1 MNNSVMM
8 TTNKLTKILCGVA
21 TLGIATAMATPAQAS
36 SFTVPLGANGNSFV
50 NATIAAGGGLLI
62 GAEVR
67 DSVILGDKLFSD
79 FSFSGDVGVGDTLN
93 FFLDQ
98 DVWTVNFIPSP
109 DCPKTNPPGKNIPG
123 VCNGKNGNGKKVLE
137 NKLEYK
143 VTISDPKLV
152 FDMVGLD
159 TDISGP
165 PGKKNYLA
173 TKQVFTLDDKQL
185 ITLTSTNGSEAF
197 GSILSFNAKTIKVVD
212 TFTSLD
218 NGKSRLQS
226 STNDFTQAVDPPSSI
241 PEPGTILG
249 ILTVGGLGLVSRFK
263 KQK

>member
-1 MNNSVMM
+1 MM
-8 TTNKLTKILCGVA
+8 TTNKLTKILCGAA
-21 TLGIATAMATPAQAS
+21 TLGIATAMATPAQAINLNP
-36 SFTVPLGANGNSFV
+36 FKLGANSNSFV
-50 NATIAAGGGLLI
+50 NATIASGGGLSI
-62 GAEVR
+62 GSMVY
-67 DSVILGDKLFSD
+67 DSVILGDKSFSD
-79 FSFSGDVGVGDTLN
+79 FSFSGDVGVGDTLKFILN
-93 FFLDQ
+93 Q
-98 DVWTVNFIPSP
+98 DVWTVNFREETS
-109 DCPKTNPPGKNIPG
+109 KG
-123 VCNGKNGNGKKVLE
+123 VRNG
-137 NKLEYK
+137 KLEYK
-143 VTISDPKLV
+143 IDISDPKLV

-226 STNDFTQAVDPPSSI
+226 STNDFTQAVDPPLSI

-249 ILTVGGLGLVSRFK
+249 ILTVGGLGLVSRFN